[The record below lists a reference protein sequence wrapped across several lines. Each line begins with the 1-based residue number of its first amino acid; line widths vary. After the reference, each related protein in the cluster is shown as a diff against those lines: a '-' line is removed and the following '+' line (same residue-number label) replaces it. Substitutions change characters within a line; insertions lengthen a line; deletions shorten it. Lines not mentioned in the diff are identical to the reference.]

1 MTRFHTSRIV
11 WVAALTV
18 ATGVPVAAVAAAP
31 AAAATTA
38 YTVTGLGS
46 LGLGSGPAGINATGE
61 VTGSSTLTTLVPTP
75 SCIPYGNHKPVCTE
89 HPYHGFVWSNGT
101 MTDLGTLGSGN
112 FSAGT
117 AINSSGEVV
126 GWTDTNADTG
136 QEAAVWN
143 GQKWTPLGLPQ
154 GSVAAGINDSGQVAG
169 SVSNVTTG
177 SQPFLDSNGTVTDLP
192 EPGFVAT
199 SNLGCQANAI
209 NNNAQ
214 IAGTCSGASYNRKTG
229 VTTFRT
235 DLVLWQ
241 NGTVTD
247 LGTLSGVDN
256 GATAINN
263 NGQIIGYEIAETGVI
278 NGFLY
283 SNGTMTSLGSFK
295 PAAIND
301 NGVMVGG
308 QYIDSGGTIT
318 NLNTLIPAGSPT
330 IQDANAIN
338 DNGQIA
344 ASTTGSTSG
353 AVLLNPS

>member
-1 MTRFHTSRIV
+1 MTRFPNSRIV

-18 ATGVPVAAVAAAP
+18 AAGVPAAAAVAAP

-38 YTVTGLGS
+38 YTVTGLGT
-46 LGLGSGPAGINATGE
+46 LGLSSGPADINATGE
-61 VTGSSTLTTLVPTP
+61 VTGSSLLTTLVPTP

-136 QEAAVWN
+136 AEAAVWN

-154 GSVAAGINDSGQVAG
+154 GSVATGINDSGQVVG

-177 SQPFLDSNGTVTDLP
+177 SQPFLDSNGTITYLP
-192 EPGFVAT
+192 EPGFVAS
-199 SNLGCQANAI
+199 SNLGCDADAV
-209 NNNAQ
+209 NNHAQ
-214 IAGTCSGASYNRKTG
+214 IAGTCWGYNSKLSTIRA
-229 VTTFRT
+229 

-247 LGTLSGVDN
+247 LGTFSFEGSV
-256 GATAINN
+256 AAINN
-263 NGQIIGYEIAETGVI
+263 NGQIIGYQTAITGV
-278 NGFLY
+278 NQGFLY
-283 SNGTMTSLGSFK
+283 SNGTMTNLGSFL

-308 QYIDSGGTIT
+308 QYIDSGGTVQ

-338 DNGQIA
+338 NNGQIA
-344 ASTTGSTSG
+344 ASTTGSTG
-353 AVLLNPS
+353 QAVLLNPR

>member
-11 WVAALTV
+11 SLAALTV
-18 ATGVPVAAVAAAP
+18 AAGVPVAAVAAAP
-31 AAAATTA
+31 AAAATT
-38 YTVTGLGS
+38 YTITGLGS
-46 LGLGSGPAGINATGE
+46 LGLGSTPNGINATGE
-61 VTGSSTLTTLVPTP
+61 VTGKSSLSTLVPTP
-75 SCIPYGNHKPVCTE
+75 SCVPYRNHKPVCTE
-89 HPYHGFVWSNGT
+89 HPYHAFVWSNGT

-143 GQKWTPLGLPQ
+143 GQKWTALGVPV
-154 GSVAAGINDSGQVAG
+154 GSVATGINDSGQVVG
-169 SVSNVTTG
+169 SWSNVTTG
-177 SQPFLDSNGTVTDLP
+177 SQPFLDSNGTITDLP

-199 SNLGCQANAI
+199 SNLGCQADAI

-214 IAGTCSGASYNRKTG
+214 IAGTCWGWNSKLALIYA
-229 VTTFRT
+229 

-241 NGTVTD
+241 NGKVTD
-247 LGTLSGVDN
+247 LGTLGGERST
-256 GATAINN
+256 AAAING
-263 NGQIIGYEIAETGVI
+263 NGQIVGYGTALGSGVATD
-278 NGFLY
+278 GFLY
-283 SNGTMTSLGSFK
+283 SNGTMTDLGSFV

-308 QYIDSGGTIT
+308 PYIDSGGTVQ

-330 IQDANAIN
+330 IQDATAIN
-338 DNGQIA
+338 DNGQIV
-344 ASTTGSTSG
+344 ASATGSTSG